1 MSLIDKIFPDPLPSV
16 EEIEK
21 KYAPRALPE
30 GAKVTRIAPSPTGF
44 MHIGGI
50 YSALIS
56 ERIAHQSGGVFYLRI
71 EDTDTKREVEGAT
84 DLISSSLGAYGLAPD
99 EGVDVSGVEHGNYG
113 PYSQSCRREI
123 YQAYIKKLLEEGRA
137 YPCFSTVE
145 ELERIRKGQEV
156 RGERLGYYGSWALSR
171 GLSAEEAEARIDA
184 GIPYVIR
191 YKSLGDYNH
200 KITVNDTIKGKREFP
215 DNDLDIVIMKS
226 DRLPTYH
233 FAHVVDDHLM
243 GTTDV
248 IRGDEWMPSLPLHIQ
263 LFREMG
269 WKVPRY
275 AHIAPIQK
283 MDGNSKRKLSKRK
296 DPEASVTFYDE
307 EGYSHEAVVEYLL
320 NLANSN
326 FEDWRKQNPSADYHD
341 FPFSLKKMNNSG
353 ALFDFT
359 KLNSVSREVI
369 GRMSAD
375 EVFERAHAW
384 AKTYDVDL
392 AARMESNRDY
402 VRSIFNIEREGVRN
416 VRKDISKWSDV
427 KEEIRYFFDDQ
438 FSLNREAFESQLS
451 DNLRKD
457 WPEMVRL
464 FAEGYNPE
472 ESKDEWFGRML
483 EIAAGLGY
491 ARNGK
496 EYKAAPENFRGD
508 ISDVVKVF
516 RVLITGKT
524 QSPDLYSIMRV
535 MGPERVLKRVN
546 AFS

>member
-283 MDGNSKRKLSKRK
+283 MDGSSKRKLSKRK

-384 AKTYDVDL
+384 AKIYDVDL

-438 FSLNREAFESQLS
+438 FSLDREAFESQLS

-483 EIAAGLGY
+483 EIATGLGY

-546 AFS
+546 AFN

>member
-283 MDGNSKRKLSKRK
+283 MDGSSKRKLSKRK

-384 AKTYDVDL
+384 AKIYDVDL

-402 VRSIFNIEREGVRN
+402 VRSIFNIEREGARN

-438 FSLNREAFESQLS
+438 FSLDREAFESQLS

-483 EIAAGLGY
+483 EIATGLGY

-546 AFS
+546 AFN

>member
-283 MDGNSKRKLSKRK
+283 MDGSSKRKLSKRK

-546 AFS
+546 AFN